1 MGLKILEEDINLL
14 SLNKN
19 VNEKLKENN
28 INKVKELCS
37 MTKAD
42 LRKISFEQNDISN
55 IEIHLQLN
63 GLDIK
68 KRRY

>member
-1 MGLKILEEDINLL
+1 MRAKILEEDINILE
-14 SLNKN
+14 LNKN

-28 INKVKELCS
+28 INKIKELCS

-42 LRKISFEQNDISN
+42 LRNISFEQNDINN